1 MDISEGRAFVGDNH
15 TCIFGHERIKAAPSM
30 SVVYYVLDG
39 DDILIST
46 MAGRAKAKAVDQTG
60 RVSLCILDLKWP
72 LTYLVVYGQ
81 ATLESNLEQ
90 TCTVMMKVGQIM
102 SGRPV
107 PETAKPMV
115 EATTK
120 REDRLVVR
128 VTPEATFYTP
138 PVHLDAGND
147 GSKLQHGYGESLP
160 WR

>member
-1 MDISEGRAFVGDNH
+1 MDISERRAFVGDNH
-15 TCIFGHERIKAAPSM
+15 TCIFGYERIKAAPSM

-46 MAGRAKAKAVDQTG
+46 MAGRAKAKAVDRTG
-60 RVSLCILDLKWP
+60 RVSLCILELKWP

-115 EATTK
+115 EAMAK